1 MKKFLFDYGTRDPA
15 SSHGIF
21 ALRVMIGLMMLV
33 GHGIPKIHRYAA
45 LKDSFYVADLFPLN
59 HLSPPLSLMACIGA
73 EVGASI
79 LIILG
84 LATRPAAFVLAFSM
98 VVAVFGRQAGMPWFV
113 APPDVLM
120 AKELGLLYL
129 VPLVAIILTGA
140 GAWSLD
146 ARLCKENRYRRR

>member
-1 MKKFLFDYGTRDPA
+1 MKKLLFDYGTRDA
-15 SSHGIF
+15 SSSYGIF
-21 ALRVMIGLMMLV
+21 ALRVMTGLMMLI
-33 GHGIPKIHRYAA
+33 GHGIPKIRGYAA
-45 LKDSFYVADLFPLN
+45 LKDTFYVANLFPLN

-84 LATRPAAFVLAFSM
+84 LTTRPAAFVLAFSM
-98 VVAVFGRQAGMPWFV
+98 VVAVFGRQAGAPWFGS
-113 APPDVLM
+113 PPDILN

-129 VPLVAIILTGA
+129 IPLISMILSGA

-146 ARLCKENRYRRR
+146 ARIYQENRYRRR

>member
-1 MKKFLFDYGTRDPA
+1 MKKFLFDFGTRDA
-15 SSHGIF
+15 ATAQGIF
-21 ALRVMIGLMMLV
+21 ALRVMTGLMMLI
-33 GHGIPKIHRYAA
+33 GHGIPKIRHYAA
-45 LKDSFYVADLFPLN
+45 LKDSFYVANLFPFS

-84 LATRPAAFVLAFSM
+84 LTTRPAAFVLAFCM
-98 VVAVFGRQAGMPWFV
+98 VVAVFARQAGAPWFCS
-113 APPDVLM
+113 PPNIVD

-129 VPLVAIILTGA
+129 IPLVSIILTGA

-146 ARLCKENRYRRR
+146 ARLYRENRYRRR

>member
-1 MKKFLFDYGTRDPA
+1 MA
-15 SSHGIF
+15 N
-21 ALRVMIGLMMLV
+21 
-33 GHGIPKIHRYAA
+33 
-45 LKDSFYVADLFPLN
+45 LFPFS

-84 LATRPAAFVLAFSM
+84 LTTRPAAFVLAFCM
-98 VVAVFGRQAGMPWFV
+98 VVAVFARQAGAPWFCS
-113 APPDVLM
+113 PPNIVD

-129 VPLVAIILTGA
+129 IPLVSIILTGA

-146 ARLCKENRYRRR
+146 ARLYRENRYRRR

>member
-1 MKKFLFDYGTRDPA
+1 MKKHLFDCGTRDPGT
-15 SSHGIF
+15 SYGVF
-21 ALRVMIGLMMLV
+21 ALRVMVGLMMLV
-33 GHGIPKIHRYAA
+33 GHGIPKIRHYAA
-45 LKDSFYVADLFPLN
+45 LKDAFYVADLFPLN

-84 LATRPAAFVLAFSM
+84 LTTRPAAFVLAFNM
-98 VVAVFGRQAGMPWFV
+98 VVAVFGTQARAPWFF
-113 APPDVLM
+113 APPDALI

-129 VPLVAIILTGA
+129 IPLISIILTGA